1 MTRSSGVPDW
11 NGAHRG
17 VVGRHRAQ
25 GLSGPARRYALI
37 VLTLALTS
45 SLPILAAFGSGSVGD
60 RTSSETT
67 IAGGTTPFIP
77 PPSVGPVVV
86 VPLQPGGAA
95 GVDVPGTPPEP
106 VPLEPVSAVPAV
118 PPAAAPLP
126 PPLRPAVPDRPAEPA
141 DDPPA
146 PEASPAKVYDKPA
159 RAREQKKR
167 AVPHVRPSWEATI
180 ADQVRGAVPER
191 IVIRLPKPTFA
202 PPPVE
207 ASWDLIGRSV
217 REDPDDRR

>member
-1 MTRSSGVPDW
+1 MMRSSGVPDW

-60 RTSSETT
+60 PSYSETT

-86 VPLQPGGAA
+86 VPLQPA
-95 GVDVPGTPPEP
+95 GVDVP
-106 VPLEPVSAVPAV
+106 V
-118 PPAAAPLP
+118 
-126 PPLRPAVPDRPAEPA
+126 RPAEPA
-141 DDPPA
+141 DPSSA
-146 PEASPAKVYDKPA
+146 EASPVPVRDKPV
-159 RAREQKKR
+159 RAREQKR
-167 AVPHVRPSWEATI
+167 LPNVRPSWEATI
-180 ADQVRGAVPER
+180 ADQMWSVQER
-191 IVIRLPKPTFA
+191 IVIRLPKPALAT
-202 PPPVE
+202 PPVE
-207 ASWDLIGRSV
+207 ASWELVGRSV
-217 REDPDDRR
+217 REDVDDRR

>member
-1 MTRSSGVPDW
+1 MTRSAGVPDW

-45 SLPILAAFGSGSVGD
+45 SLPILAAFGTGSVGD
-60 RTSSETT
+60 PTYSVTT

-86 VPLQPGGAA
+86 VPIQPGGAT
-95 GVDVPGTPPEP
+95 GVDVPVTPPEP
-106 VPLEPVSAVPAV
+106 VPLEPRSAVPTV
-118 PPAAAPLP
+118 PPPAAPLP
-126 PPLRPAVPDRPAEPA
+126 APPRPAVPVRPAEPA
-141 DDPPA
+141 DPPPA
-146 PEASPAKVYDKPA
+146 EASPAPVRDKPV
-159 RAREQKKR
+159 RAREQKR
-167 AVPHVRPSWEATI
+167 VPNVRPSWEATI
-180 ADQVRGAVPER
+180 ADRMRSMPER

-207 ASWDLIGRSV
+207 ASWELVGRSV
-217 REDPDDRR
+217 REDVDDRR

>member
-1 MTRSSGVPDW
+1 MPDW

-60 RTSSETT
+60 PSYSETT

-95 GVDVPGTPPEP
+95 GVDVPVTPPEAVP
-106 VPLEPVSAVPAV
+106 VEPLSAVPAV
-118 PPAAAPLP
+118 PPPAAPLP
-126 PPLRPAVPDRPAEPA
+126 PPLRPAVPVRPAEPA
-141 DDPPA
+141 DPSPA
-146 PEASPAKVYDKPA
+146 EASPAPVRDKPV
-159 RAREQKKR
+159 RAREQKR
-167 AVPHVRPSWEATI
+167 LPNVRPSWEATI
-180 ADQVRGAVPER
+180 ADQMRSVQER
-191 IVIRLPKPTFA
+191 IVIRLPKPALAT
-202 PPPVE
+202 PPVE
-207 ASWDLIGRSV
+207 ASWELVGRSV
-217 REDPDDRR
+217 REDVDDRR

>member
-1 MTRSSGVPDW
+1 MTRSAGVPDW

-60 RTSSETT
+60 RTYSETT

-106 VPLEPVSAVPAV
+106 VPLEPLSAVPAV

-126 PPLRPAVPDRPAEPA
+126 PPVRPAVPIRPAEPA

-146 PEASPAKVYDKPA
+146 PEVSPATVRDKPV
-159 RAREQKKR
+159 RAREQKR
-167 AVPHVRPSWEATI
+167 MPTVRPSWEATL
-180 ADQVRGAVPER
+180 ADQMRSVPDR

-217 REDPDDRR
+217 REDLDDRR

>member
-17 VVGRHRAQ
+17 VAGRHRAQ

-60 RTSSETT
+60 PSYSETT

-86 VPLQPGGAA
+86 VPLQPGGAT
-95 GVDVPGTPPEP
+95 GVDVP
-106 VPLEPVSAVPAV
+106 V
-118 PPAAAPLP
+118 PPPAAPLP
-126 PPLRPAVPDRPAEPA
+126 PPLRPAVPVRPAEPA
-141 DDPPA
+141 DPPPA
-146 PEASPAKVYDKPA
+146 EASPAPVRDKPV
-159 RAREQKKR
+159 RAREQMR
-167 AVPHVRPSWEATI
+167 LPNVRPSWEATI
-180 ADQVRGAVPER
+180 SDQMRSVQER

-207 ASWDLIGRSV
+207 ASWELVGRSV
-217 REDPDDRR
+217 REDVDDRR